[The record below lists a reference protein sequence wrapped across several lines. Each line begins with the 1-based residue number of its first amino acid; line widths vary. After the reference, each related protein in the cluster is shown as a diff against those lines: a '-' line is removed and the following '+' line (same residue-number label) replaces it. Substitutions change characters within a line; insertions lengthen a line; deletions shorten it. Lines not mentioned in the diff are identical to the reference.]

1 MAVQTRKSYCRICS
15 AFCAMEVD
23 VEAGRVMAVRGDASD
38 PVTGGYTCVK
48 GRQLPHQ
55 IHGPQRLRSSLAR
68 RRTGGFEPI
77 ATERAL
83 DAIAQQLERII
94 ERHGPRAVASYSGTA
109 AFMNPAAVPVARAW
123 HQGIGSSSN
132 YSTLTIDQ
140 PAKIIAAAR
149 HGVWGGGG
157 HTFAS
162 ADVAL
167 SIGGNPLV
175 SGLTLPG
182 APPGTD
188 PVKSLNH
195 ARKRGLKLICVDP
208 RRSELARR
216 ADLHLQIRPGE
227 DPTLLAGMLR
237 VILEEELHDQEFCR
251 EHTDG
256 FEELRA
262 AVLDFT
268 PECVERR
275 TGVAA
280 ERMVEAA
287 RLFATGP
294 RGYAS
299 SGTGP
304 DMAPRPCLTE
314 HLICC
319 LNTVCGRHSR
329 EGERLAN
336 PGVLSPPLPR
346 PAQPIPSE
354 LLPPLFSW
362 GKGPESRFRGLR
374 QLFEEMPTTTLAE
387 EILQPGEGRIR
398 ALLCIGGNPALAVPD
413 QRNMLSALDDLELLV
428 CAEITLSETA
438 RRADYVIAAR
448 HPFEREDVT
457 AFMDSFYEVPYG
469 FYTKPVIQPDFEA
482 IEDWELFLGLAKR
495 MKTPIELSGGAID
508 PEDPPG
514 KLEVL
519 KRIHPST
526 RVPLERL
533 RETGRGSV
541 FEEAAIDV
549 APPLPGVEARLQL
562 APEGVCE
569 ELRAVREE
577 PLPSTE
583 RHLLICRRQRH
594 AANSVGQDFPE
605 SRKIATTNPAF
616 LNPADLERLGVEP
629 GALVEI
635 ESEHDRILAVAE
647 PSDDLQSGVV
657 SMAHCWGAGPERD
670 AEVRTI
676 GSNTGRLVAT
686 NRHYDPIT
694 GMARQ
699 SAIPVT
705 IRVAREDEA
714 PKRGHGGIL
723 RSLVGMLASRVETK
737 TSDDPFGRDAHFMAR
752 VRPLIKAVNLYF
764 GTEVRGF
771 ENLPKRGGCLI
782 VGNHSGGAETTDLW
796 LLLDKWIDERG
807 PEARIYAL
815 AYDPLFS
822 YPGIAPWLRKLGIL
836 RAGHADARRALEG
849 GAPVVVFPGGD
860 HELSRPWNE
869 RNLIEFGGRTGFIEL
884 AISAGVPVVPMTIH
898 GVHQST
904 VTLTRGSETTRWTG
918 RDRLHV
924 KVFPFIWNI
933 PLGLTP
939 AFVPSLQL
947 PAKVTV
953 QIGEPLAWS
962 RHRRDQA
969 DDPDVLQSCY
979 DEITDVM
986 QRTLDDLA
994 AQHPHPILTR
1004 LNELRPS
1011 RLIRRLPGPFSS

>member
-1 MAVQTRKSYCRICS
+1 MAVQNKKSYCRICP
-15 AFCAMEVD
+15 AFCAMEAR
-23 VEAGRVMAVRGDASD
+23 VEAGRVKAVRGDASD
-38 PVTGGYTCVK
+38 PVTGGYSCVK

-68 RRTGGFEPI
+68 RRAGGFEPI

-83 DAIAQQLERII
+83 DAIARRLERII

-123 HQGIGSSSN
+123 HRGIGSSSN

-162 ADVAL
+162 SDVAL

-182 APPGTD
+182 APPGTN
-188 PVKSLNH
+188 PVKSLGD

-237 VILEEELHDQEFCR
+237 VIFEEGLHDLEFCR
-251 EHTDG
+251 EHADG
-256 FEELRA
+256 LEELRA
-262 AVLDFT
+262 ALMDFT
-268 PECVERR
+268 PEYVERR

-280 ERMVEAA
+280 ERMLEAA
-287 RLFATGP
+287 RLFAAGP

-304 DMAPRPCLTE
+304 DMAPHPCLAE

-319 LNTVCGRHSR
+319 LNTLCGRHNR

-336 PGVLSPPLPR
+336 PGVLSPPFPR
-346 PAQPIPSE
+346 PAQAIPSE
-354 LLPPLFSW
+354 LLPPLLSW
-362 GKGPESRFRGLR
+362 GKGPASRFRGLR

-387 EILQPGEGRIR
+387 EILEPGEGRIR

-428 CAEITLSETA
+428 CVEITMSETA

-457 AFMDSFYEVPYG
+457 AFMDPFYEVPYG

-482 IEDWELFLGLAKR
+482 IEDWELFVGLAKR

-508 PEDPPG
+508 PEDPPS

-519 KRIHPST
+519 KRIHPAT

-533 RETGRGSV
+533 REIGRGSV
-541 FEEAAIDV
+541 FEEAAVDV
-549 APPLPGVEARLQL
+549 APPLPGVDARLQL

-594 AANSVGQDFPE
+594 AANSVGQGFPE

-629 GALVEI
+629 GALIEI

-647 PSDDLQSGVV
+647 PSDELQSGVV

-670 AEVRTI
+670 AEVRSI

-686 NRHYDPIT
+686 SRHYDPIT

-705 IRVAREDEA
+705 IRAARKDEA
-714 PKRGHGGIL
+714 PKQGQGGIL
-723 RSLVGMLASRVETK
+723 RPLVDTLASRVETQDLGRSLRARCALRGAHAAADQDGEPLLRHGGSRLREHPEAGRLPHRGK
-737 TSDDPFGRDAHFMAR
+737 PLGGRRGRRPVAAARQVDRRTRAGGSDLRAR
-752 VRPLIKAVNLYF
+752 VRPA
-764 GTEVRGF
+764 
-771 ENLPKRGGCLI
+771 
-782 VGNHSGGAETTDLW
+782 
-796 LLLDKWIDERG
+796 LLLPGDRAVA
-807 PEARIYAL
+807 PQARH
-815 AYDPLFS
+815 P
-822 YPGIAPWLRKLGIL
+822 
-836 RAGHADARRALEG
+836 ARRPRRRAQ
-849 GAPVVVFPGGD
+849 GA
-860 HELSRPWNE
+860 R
-869 RNLIEFGGRTGFIEL
+869 GR
-884 AISAGVPVVPMTIH
+884 SA
-898 GVHQST
+898 
-904 VTLTRGSETTRWTG
+904 R
-918 RDRLHV
+918 
-924 KVFPFIWNI
+924 
-933 PLGLTP
+933 
-939 AFVPSLQL
+939 
-947 PAKVTV
+947 
-953 QIGEPLAWS
+953 
-962 RHRRDQA
+962 
-969 DDPDVLQSCY
+969 
-979 DEITDVM
+979 
-986 QRTLDDLA
+986 
-994 AQHPHPILTR
+994 
-1004 LNELRPS
+1004 
-1011 RLIRRLPGPFSS
+1011 RRLPGR